1 MGLGWRGN
9 INQHAR
15 NENLDMENASRL
27 PSAALHHSVWL
38 RKRTVNREPNRSGT
52 GRLKTGTN
60 RTANYSYAN
69 RMGTNRTANYS
80 YANRME
86 PNRFHI
92 LKKNILSAS
101 GGSENDFRELKIK
114 LERGINCNEWI
125 PAQHNLPKCC
135 RNCKWSVLAATT
147 ATTETTATTATTA
160 TNNGCYYYYCC
171 YHHHYCCILYY
182 YLYY

>member
-1 MGLGWRGN
+1 MPHPLAPLRDAGPYLIFVN
-9 INQHAR
+9 C
-15 NENLDMENASRL
+15 L
-27 PSAALHHSVWL
+27 PSGLLRAHGAPVAIHRAAKLTKTSSDATQLPSRNFLEGPSRVPVGQSVWL

-52 GRLKTGTN
+52 GRLRTGTN

-92 LKKNILSAS
+92 LKKVILSAS

-135 RNCKWSVLAATT
+135 RNCK
-147 ATTETTATTATTA
+147 
-160 TNNGCYYYYCC
+160 
-171 YHHHYCCILYY
+171 
-182 YLYY
+182 

>member
-1 MGLGWRGN
+1 MDFDVFFWGGELGF
-9 INQHAR
+9 
-15 NENLDMENASRL
+15 
-27 PSAALHHSVWL
+27 PSCFNTFPHISHISTYFPKLTPHIHIYIYIYIIYIFHISIYTVWL

-52 GRLKTGTN
+52 GRLRTGTN

-92 LKKNILSAS
+92 LKKVILSAS

-135 RNCKWSVLAATT
+135 RNCK
-147 ATTETTATTATTA
+147 
-160 TNNGCYYYYCC
+160 
-171 YHHHYCCILYY
+171 
-182 YLYY
+182 

>member
-1 MGLGWRGN
+1 
-9 INQHAR
+9 
-15 NENLDMENASRL
+15 
-27 PSAALHHSVWL
+27 
-38 RKRTVNREPNRSGT
+38 
-52 GRLKTGTN
+52 
-60 RTANYSYAN
+60 
-69 RMGTNRTANYS
+69 
-80 YANRME
+80 ME

-147 ATTETTATTATTA
+147 ATTATTETTETTATTAT
-160 TNNGCYYYYCC
+160 NYCY
-171 YHHHYCCILYY
+171 
-182 YLYY
+182 

>member
-1 MGLGWRGN
+1 MHVCQPPEKADKNHGTT
-9 INQHAR
+9 ASASKPVD
-15 NENLDMENASRL
+15 LDPKSVQSVNRHGKVSL
-27 PSAALHHSVWL
+27 PVWL

-52 GRLKTGTN
+52 GRLRTGTN

-92 LKKNILSAS
+92 LKKIILSAS

-135 RNCKWSVLAATT
+135 RNCK
-147 ATTETTATTATTA
+147 
-160 TNNGCYYYYCC
+160 
-171 YHHHYCCILYY
+171 
-182 YLYY
+182 